1 MRRLGATYK
10 TIGVFN
16 PAGNN
21 FPARVYPVYKKLGEA
36 TKKAKVYL
44 QICDSQGI
52 IRDFLEVDRNNN
64 KIIKIK
70 NDSEKFNSVDQL
82 SIYGFAFSSKE
93 VFLVKGLSE
102 YCDIL
107 EKIARGERRRLIV
120 KQPLCGVEICRLI
133 GNENFESIYTSLA
146 AIKLAKVSF
155 KVARGWLK
163 TAPLSE
169 KARARGEKSL
179 EQLERIKNDSEEI
192 RPPIIAIAVS
202 NHICAQGYLVDV
214 LDDGRVAV
222 DIGGVNI
229 TGWPIWNSEKF
240 SATEPEL
247 VNEKSEKYDV
257 IIRYKKIID
266 ELDLYMLSLPITF
279 R

>member
-21 FPARVYPVYKKLGEA
+21 FPARVYPVYKKLGDSANKE
-36 TKKAKVYL
+36 KVYL

-52 IRDFLEVDRNNN
+52 IQDFLEVNRNNN
-64 KIIKIK
+64 KIIRIK
-70 NDSEKFNSVDQL
+70 SDSEKFNSVDQL

-93 VFLVKGLSE
+93 ILLVKGLSE

-133 GNENFESIYTSLA
+133 GNESFESIYTSLA

-179 EQLERIKNDSEEI
+179 EQLERLKKFSEEI
-192 RPPIIAIAVS
+192 RPPIITIAVS
-202 NHICAQGYLVDV
+202 NHVCAQGYLVDV
-214 LDDGRVAV
+214 LDDGRVVA
-222 DIGGVNI
+222 DIGGANI
-229 TGWPIWNSEKF
+229 TGWPIWNSKKIP
-240 SATEPEL
+240 ATEPEL
-247 VNEKSEKYDV
+247 LNQGNQKYDA
-257 IIRYKKIID
+257 ITRYRKIID
-266 ELDLYMLSLPITF
+266 ELDLYMVSLPITF